1 MSPKRK
7 QPPDSVPPRSEPL
20 PDDLRHDDQP
30 AIAGDEI
37 PSAGEDAEGDDDVE
51 VHSPAIDGGVDQHPV
66 HDDDPDDDFT
76 PEDYEEQIE
85 ESDEAERDRRRR
97 ASADER

>member
-1 MSPKRK
+1 
-7 QPPDSVPPRSEPL
+7 
-20 PDDLRHDDQP
+20 
-30 AIAGDEI
+30 
-37 PSAGEDAEGDDDVE
+37 VE

-85 ESDEAERDRRRR
+85 ESDEAERDRRKRT
-97 ASADER
+97 SADER